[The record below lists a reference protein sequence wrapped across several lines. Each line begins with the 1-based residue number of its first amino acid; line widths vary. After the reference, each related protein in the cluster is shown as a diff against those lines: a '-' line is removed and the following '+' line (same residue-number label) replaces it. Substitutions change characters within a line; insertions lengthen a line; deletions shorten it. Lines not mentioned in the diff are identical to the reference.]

1 MTYKKKLERIE
12 RLIDIACFPHE
23 ERTVGELLEEI
34 KDETFYE
41 VTATMAEMINLI
53 YDIVEVLNDEG

>member
-1 MTYKKKLERIE
+1 MTYKKKLEIIKD
-12 RLIDIACFPHE
+12 LIDEAGFPHE

-41 VTATMAEMINLI
+41 VTAIMAEMINLI
-53 YDIVEVLNDEG
+53 YEIVEVLNDD